1 METVLTVTVVL
12 ASVALLFAAFII
24 GYRAGKLKGLQA
36 GADLAV
42 KDLLLAKN
50 PELWDAAHFLAVD
63 HVAKEDTAL
72 IRKEVNKK

>member
-12 ASVALLFAAFII
+12 AIVSSLFAAFII

-50 PELWDAAHFLAVD
+50 PELWDAAHFLSVEQ
-63 HVAKEDTAL
+63 VAKEETAL